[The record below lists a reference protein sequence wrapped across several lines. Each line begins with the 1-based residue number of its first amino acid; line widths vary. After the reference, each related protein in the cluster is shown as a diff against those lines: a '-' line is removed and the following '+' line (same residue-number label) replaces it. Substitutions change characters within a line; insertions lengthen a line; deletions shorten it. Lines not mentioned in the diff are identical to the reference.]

1 MSGSKPLIEKL
12 FDNSIAGMTKA
23 MDLTWRR
30 NEAIASNIA
39 NAETPGYRAV
49 DVNFASELEQ
59 AFNRKN
65 DNLLKTSSKHLDLEG
80 EQGAHLVADLSGATK
95 ADGNNVD
102 VDLQMGRLT
111 FNAGRFNVGA
121 ALVRRKMQQL
131 RDAIR
136 YAAN

>member
-1 MSGSKPLIEKL
+1 MTGSKLLIERL

-30 NEAIASNIA
+30 NEAISSNIA

-59 AFNRKN
+59 AFSKESRE
-65 DNLLKTSSKHLDLEG
+65 LKKTDSKHLDLETN
-80 EQGAHLVADLSGATK
+80 ESAHLVADLSGATR

-102 VDLQMGRLT
+102 IDLQMGRLT
-111 FNAGRFNVGA
+111 YNAGRFNVGA

-131 RDAIR
+131 REAIR
-136 YAAN
+136 FAAG